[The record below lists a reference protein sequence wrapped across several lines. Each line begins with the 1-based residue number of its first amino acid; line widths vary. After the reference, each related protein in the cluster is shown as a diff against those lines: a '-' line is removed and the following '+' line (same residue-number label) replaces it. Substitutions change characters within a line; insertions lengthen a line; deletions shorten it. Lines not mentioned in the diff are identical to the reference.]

1 MQEAPPAPPL
11 PGQDPDSVTMLAPPA
26 PPLPTP
32 SQAPP
37 APPLPSRIG
46 YSVEGKPY
54 YGPRRPTTTRCLNAY
69 PLLHYTDYRVQCPEG
84 AANFLACRSMHC
96 LSCGWNRGHQV
107 TGYGRSRH
115 CKCFYCQHNPAFS
128 LPQDE
133 ELELTVTGTVAPLM
147 QFQVL
152 MGDGTYFVVNPNR
165 VD

>member
-1 MQEAPPAPPL
+1 MQAPPPPL
-11 PGQDPDSVTMLAPPA
+11 LPGPDPDSVTMLAPPA

-46 YSVEGKPY
+46 YSGEGQPY

-133 ELELTVTGTVAPLM
+133 ELERLSL
-147 QFQVL
+147 Q
-152 MGDGTYFVVNPNR
+152 
-165 VD
+165 